1 MKTGIVF
8 KLFSFTTGL
17 CMLIIATIFIGQ
29 TVFFK
34 KYYEN
39 QKVAN
44 TKERMVALQ
53 KKFEAANF
61 SNIKDLKQ
69 EFYRDGTWVTILD
82 DQGKMV
88 YSDDFTLEVQVDDK
102 RNHAKKESRVLKLPL
117 YYFFTVDEIRNEE
130 SVKVGNEINLGGFE
144 KNDTFIPTWVVIG
157 NKDQKAKRN
166 ELLEKKLQQDTR
178 KIDGQTT
185 LIGTIRHVEFPTM
198 SSSYIYSNSL
208 FLERIVSF
216 QGTMAMKKPPRM
228 YTESTELAEENVD
241 GDGVRYKF
249 LTQPFKGP
257 EGKTY
262 YISAMTSL
270 QPVSEAVQMLEG
282 YYIYLIILVLLL
294 TMLLSFYYSKR
305 IARPLLQINKTTQKI
320 AHLDFSEMVPVHSKD
335 EIGDLSKNINELSSK
350 LQSYIEKL
358 QDDIERE
365 KQLEETRK
373 EFIASVSH
381 ELKTPLS
388 IMKSCVSILKDGVA
402 AHKSGHYFYAMEK
415 EVDKMDMLIVDMLE
429 LAKFESGTYKMDMQ
443 SFYIDELVEQVCD
456 QLSWEMVDKQ
466 LQLVRE
472 LEHVQVLS
480 NQNRIEQVLT
490 NFITNAIRY
499 TPEQERIIVSI
510 IEENEQV
517 KVCVENKGAHI
528 SQSQID
534 KIWDRFYRIDAARK
548 RSTGGTGLGLAISKK
563 ILELHG
569 SSYGV
574 RNTEDGVLFYFY
586 LKKA

>member
-1 MKTGIVF
+1 MKNGIVF
-8 KLFSFTTGL
+8 KLFLFTTGL

-44 TKERMVALQ
+44 TKERITALQ
-53 KKFEAANF
+53 KKYQDANF
-61 SNIKDLKQ
+61 SNIKELKQ
-69 EFYRDGTWVTILD
+69 EFYRDGNWMTILD
-82 DQGKMV
+82 DQGKML
-88 YSDDFTLEVQVDDK
+88 YSDDFALEVQVNEQ
-102 RNHAKKESRVLKLPL
+102 RFPYTKKESQVLKLPL
-117 YYFFTVDEIRNEE
+117 YYFFTIDEIKNEE
-130 SVKVGNEINLGGFE
+130 TVKVGNDISLGGFE
-144 KNDTFIPTWVVIG
+144 NKGTFIPTWVVIG
-157 NKDQKAKRN
+157 NEGQRSKRN
-166 ELLEKKLQQDTR
+166 EQFEKKLRQELGDNP
-178 KIDGQTT
+178 TT
-185 LIGTIRHVEFPTM
+185 LLGTIKHIEFPTM
-198 SSSYIYSNSL
+198 SSSFFYSNRL
-208 FLERIVSF
+208 FFEKILSF
-216 QGTMAMKKPPRM
+216 QGLMAMKKPPRM
-228 YTESTELAEENVD
+228 YTESTELVEENVD
-241 GDGVRYKF
+241 GEGVRYKV
-249 LTQPFKGP
+249 LIQPFKGP
-257 EGKTY
+257 DGKIY
-262 YISAMTSL
+262 YMIAMTSL

-294 TMLLSFYYSKR
+294 TMLLSFYYSKQ

-320 AHLDFSEMVPVHSKD
+320 ANLDFSEMVTVHSKD
-335 EIGDLSKNINELSSK
+335 EIGDLSQNINELSRK

-358 QDDIERE
+358 QDDIEKE

-388 IMKSCVSILKDGVA
+388 VMKSCVSILKDGVA
-402 AHKSGHYFYAMEK
+402 AHKSDHYFNAMEK
-415 EVDKMDMLIVDMLE
+415 EVDKMDMLIVEMLE
-429 LAKFESGTYKMDMQ
+429 LAKYESGTYKMEMQ
-443 SFYIDELVEQVCD
+443 SFYIDELAEQVCD
-456 QLSWEMVDKQ
+456 QLSWEIEKKQ
-466 LQLVRE
+466 LQLDRE
-472 LEHVQVLS
+472 LDHVQVLS

-510 IEENEQV
+510 VEENKQV
-517 KVCVENKGAHI
+517 KVCVENKGTHI

-534 KIWDRFYRIDAARK
+534 KIWDRFYRVDAARK

-574 RNTEDGVLFYFY
+574 YNTEDGVLFYFY

>member
-44 TKERMVALQ
+44 TKERIVALQ
-53 KKFEAANF
+53 KKFEAENF

-69 EFYRDGTWVTILD
+69 EFYRDATWMTILD
-82 DQGKMV
+82 NQGKML
-88 YSDDFTLEVQVDDK
+88 YSDDFSLEVQVDQK
-102 RNHAKKESRVLKLPL
+102 RNPAQKEPRVLHLPL
-117 YYFFTVDEIRNEE
+117 YYFFTIDEIKNDE
-130 SVKVGNEINLGGFE
+130 SVKVGNEINFGGFE
-144 KNDTFIPTWVVIG
+144 KDDTLIPTWVVLG
-157 NKDQKAKRN
+157 DKSQRSKRN
-166 ELLEKKLQQDTR
+166 EQLDNKLRRELGNQSQA
-178 KIDGQTT
+178 QF
-185 LIGTIRHVEFPTM
+185 LGTIKHVEFPTM

-228 YTESTELAEENVD
+228 YTESTELVEENVD
-241 GDGVRYKF
+241 GEGVKYKF

-282 YYIYLIILVLLL
+282 YYIYLVILVLLL

-320 AHLDFSEMVPVHSKD
+320 AHLDFSEMVPIHSKD
-335 EIGDLSKNINELSSK
+335 EIGDLSKNINELSNK

-358 QDDIERE
+358 QDDIEKE

-388 IMKSCVSILKDGVA
+388 VMKSCVSILKDGVA
-402 AHKSGHYFYAMEK
+402 AHKSDHYFNAMEK

-429 LAKFESGTYKMDMQ
+429 LAKFESGTYKMEMQ
-443 SFYIDELVEQVCD
+443 PFYIDELVEQVCD
-456 QLSWEMVDKQ
+456 QLSWEVEKKQ
-466 LQLVRE
+466 LQLDRK
-472 LEHVQVLS
+472 LDHIQVIS
-480 NQNRIEQVLT
+480 NPNRIEQVLT

-510 IEENEQV
+510 VEENEQV
-517 KVCVENKGAHI
+517 KVCVENKGTHI

-574 RNTEDGVLFYFY
+574 HNTEDGVLFYFY